1 MIVVLFLKVMSKVGA
16 AQEHVR
22 KALDIKLSIES
33 TICRI
38 RKLNVVNVTDSQQM
52 PSVASHGKQSI
63 RFWSEMTYTVSGGA
77 LNSTQTKPNLI

>member
-22 KALDIKLSIES
+22 KALDIKLLIES

-63 RFWSEMTYTVSGGA
+63 RF
-77 LNSTQTKPNLI
+77 